1 MHKKT
6 KQRIWFLLVAAVI
19 ILFAVF
25 MMITVPEVNTEEE
38 IQQVEE
44 LR

>member
-6 KQRIWFLLVAAVI
+6 KQRIWTLLIAAVI
-19 ILFAVF
+19 ILFGIF
-25 MMITVPEVNTEEE
+25 MLITVPEVGTEED
-38 IQQVEE
+38 IRQVEE